1 MVRCRRACH
10 SQDDRHQ
17 KTLIDTREFGD
28 QHDGRQRHAHGGR
41 EERRRADDGRAAGD
55 GDFQH
60 QQRGRHPDGQFIA
73 EAQLGG
79 ALAVAQQRRQRD
91 GQAADKGEVDER
103 RHGQLPAARGMA
115 PGGRRQPDEAIGR
128 KAEYRARQHRPRDKP
143 RVDRHGGQGVL
154 ELGAQAHPGHD
165 GANAAGSQRGGGGG
179 PRESAEQHFQHE
191 ERGAQRHVVD
201 GGQASARAAGHDQPL
216 LIGRQAQ
223 QRR

>member
-143 RVDRHGGQGVL
+143 RATTAPMQL
-154 ELGAQAHPGHD
+154 A
-165 GANAAGSQRGGGGG
+165 
-179 PRESAEQHFQHE
+179 
-191 ERGAQRHVVD
+191 
-201 GGQASARAAGHDQPL
+201 ASAAVAAGHAKVPSSTSSTKSAAPSGTL
-216 LIGRQAQ
+216 
-223 QRR
+223 